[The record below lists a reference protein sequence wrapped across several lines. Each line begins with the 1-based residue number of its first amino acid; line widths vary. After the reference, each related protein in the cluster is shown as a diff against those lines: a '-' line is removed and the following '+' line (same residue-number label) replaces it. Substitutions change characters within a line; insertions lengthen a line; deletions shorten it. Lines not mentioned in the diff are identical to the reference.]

1 MKYFIILLIFL
12 LSISSC
18 KKSKEIKSMVSPN
31 RIIGTW
37 QLVYG
42 EIKKGDSVQIK
53 DLSRTKFIK
62 IINKDHFAFFNQ
74 IENEEEGFYSGGG
87 AYSLK
92 GKDYTERLKYISL
105 RSLRGE
111 EFHFTIEFK
120 GDTLIQSG
128 FEDVKEANIKQ
139 YIVEK
144 YIRVD

>member
-1 MKYFIILLIFL
+1 M
-12 LSISSC
+12 
-18 KKSKEIKSMVSPN
+18 ENPN

-42 EIKKGDSVQIK
+42 EIKEGDSVQIK

-74 IENEEEGFYSGGG
+74 IENKEEGFYSGGG
-87 AYSLK
+87 TYSLK
-92 GKDYTERLKYISL
+92 GKDYTEKLKYISL
-105 RSLRGE
+105 NSLRGE
-111 EFHFTIEFK
+111 EFHFTVEFK

-128 FEDVKEANIKQ
+128 FEDVKKANIKR

-144 YIRVD
+144 YIKID